1 MRQMLGR
8 GLMRAVS
15 IQIQTVLYGMDQAS
29 LNRSLESIANAVRV
43 NREGVGTVGDVTVV
57 HGDASPSRTFD
68 DGAVRDIKERFGAWF
83 GYEYRY
89 FNENTG
95 TARGHNRMFE
105 GCASDYVVVQNPDV
119 QYCPRF
125 FERMLEPF
133 GRTDVQVGLVEAR
146 QAPIEHPKE
155 YDPKTKVT
163 PWSTSACIMVPSA
176 VMREVQGFDAETFFL
191 YCDDVDFS
199 WRVRLTGRSL
209 VYQPLAPVYHP
220 KYLTSHGRWQSTD
233 AEVYYSALARLLMLY
248 KWSYTARCE
257 KLLAEYKRGAG
268 ETEQKAAREFEQRR
282 ASGRLPL
289 QLDPAHRVADIN
301 ETGYAHLRFTI

>member
-1 MRQMLGR
+1 M
-8 GLMRAVS
+8 
-15 IQIQTVLYGMDQAS
+15 
-29 LNRSLESIANAVRV
+29 
-43 NREGVGTVGDVTVV
+43 GDVTVV

-105 GCASDYVVVQNPDV
+105 SCTSDYVVVQNPDV

-220 KYLTSHGRWQSTD
+220 KYLTSHGHWQSD
-233 AEVYYSALARLLMLY
+233 RRRGVLLGPGPPAHAVQVVLH
-248 KWSYTARCE
+248 RPVRE
-257 KLLAEYKRGAG
+257 
-268 ETEQKAAREFEQRR
+268 AARGVQEGCGRDRTEGGARVRAAAGFR
-282 ASGRLPL
+282 ASSPAARPCPPCGRY
-289 QLDPAHRVADIN
+289 Q
-301 ETGYAHLRFTI
+301 